1 MKAATAVLLFVLFV
15 APHAMAQETPQQAAL
30 VKNGRI
36 KMWTGIALIGTGA
49 FVLLPIATK
58 GEDSSWS
65 APGAALVFTGGS
77 LIWFGY
83 RDQHK
88 ALGPSTTFGVVVGK
102 KTSFHLRHVW

>member
-1 MKAATAVLLFVLFV
+1 MKATTAVLLFVLFV
-15 APHAMAQETPQQAAL
+15 APQAMAQETLQQTAL
-30 VKNGRI
+30 VKKGRV
-36 KMWTGIALIGTGA
+36 KMWTGIALVGMGA
-49 FVLLPIATK
+49 FVLVPTATS

-65 APGAALVFTGGS
+65 APGAALVITGGS